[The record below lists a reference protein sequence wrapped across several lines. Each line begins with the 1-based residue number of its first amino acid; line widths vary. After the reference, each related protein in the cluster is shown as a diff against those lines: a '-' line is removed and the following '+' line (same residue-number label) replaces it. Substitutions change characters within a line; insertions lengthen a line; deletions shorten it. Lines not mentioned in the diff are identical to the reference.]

1 MWYND
6 LRADW
11 RLNNNRYALIMLDP
25 ENEYAREMDEN
36 MKRRTIVK
44 LKELHQGIK
53 ANIPAKKVDQNLMLA
68 SWNIKNLGK
77 IIQRTPESLFYMAEI
92 MNAFDIIAIQELNS
106 NISDFKKIV
115 KILGSH
121 WKYLFTDTT
130 LGRRGNDERFAFIYD
145 SRRVKHSGLAGEL
158 VVPDEFVPEDDPILR
173 QLKRTPTFTGFQS
186 GWKKFT
192 LTSVHFHPS
201 DGAGGDDGVRD
212 DETRDEEARLLLKI
226 LEEKR
231 KEGSF
236 EDKNMI
242 ILGDTNIYQND
253 THIVDR
259 FTNDGFRECDSL
271 IGQPTNKSLTE
282 GYDRIFYNVDDY
294 FHLVKNPD
302 GSESGGVFNV
312 FDFVYKD
319 DVDEIRQY
327 NHLMLEH
334 KGDPS
339 TLTSPEK
346 FRDYFNRYWKVN
358 QMSDHLPV
366 WIEIQTDSSQN
377 FLTNI
382 LGRYD

>member
-44 LKELHQGIK
+44 LKELHHGIK

-192 LTSVHFHPS
+192 LTSVHLHP
-201 DGAGGDDGVRD
+201 GDKTNGPDNPRD
-212 DETRDEEARLLLKI
+212 DEIRDEEVRLLLEL
-226 LEEKR
+226 LEKKR
-231 KEGSF
+231 EEGAF

-242 ILGDTNIYQND
+242 LLGDTNIYQND
-253 THIVDR
+253 HHIVNR
-259 FTNDGFRECDSL
+259 ITNAGFVECDSL
-271 IGQPTNKSLTE
+271 IGQPTNTSLNQ
-282 GYDRIFYNVDDY
+282 GYDRIFLNVDDY
-294 FHLVKNPD
+294 FHLAQN
-302 GSESGGVFNV
+302 SNNQQSGGVFRL
-312 FDFVYKD
+312 FDYVYRDTTAEIAPYKD
-319 DVDEIRQY
+319 
-327 NHLMLEH
+327 LMLAQ

-339 TLTSPEK
+339 NLVDDDS
-346 FRDYFNRYWKVN
+346 FRDYFNSTWKRN

-377 FLTNI
+377 FLSNV
-382 LGRYD
+382 LDRY